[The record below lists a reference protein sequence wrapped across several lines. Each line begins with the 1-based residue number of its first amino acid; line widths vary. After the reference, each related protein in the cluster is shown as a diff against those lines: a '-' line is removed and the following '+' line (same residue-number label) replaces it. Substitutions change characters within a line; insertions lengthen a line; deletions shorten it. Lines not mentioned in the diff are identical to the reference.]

1 MCADRVPT
9 CSACAA
15 GSEDSSHFADACACS
30 FGPGSQSD
38 SLLLVAYSNH
48 EMVLWDIQDL
58 AEVLGYTL
66 VLSIVS
72 KDWAHAC
79 VLLAVLC

>member
-1 MCADRVPT
+1 
-9 CSACAA
+9 
-15 GSEDSSHFADACACS
+15 
-30 FGPGSQSD
+30 
-38 SLLLVAYSNH
+38 
-48 EMVLWDIQDL
+48 MVLWDIQDL